1 MAFWTYILLCA
12 DGLYYT
18 GHTDDLERRFGQHQN
33 GSIEGFT
40 SSRLP
45 VRLMWSQDFPSRYE
59 ALDAEMRIKKW
70 SRAKKEALIRG
81 DWNDVS
87 HFAKPPHERTRSP
100 VHDEPSPSVRV
111 ERSRDAPQDSAN
123 PMGVSTSLD
132 TNGIEMTAHQGRGV
146 K

>member
-1 MAFWTYILLCA
+1 MVFWTYIILCA

-18 GHTDDLERRFGQHQN
+18 GHTDNLEYRIGQHQS
-33 GSIEGFT
+33 GLIEGFT

-45 VRLMWSQDFPSRYE
+45 VRLMWSQDFPTRFE

-81 DWNDVS
+81 DWKAVS
-87 HFAKPPHERTRSP
+87 HFAKPPSERPTLSIN
-100 VHDEPSPSVRV
+100 DGPSPSVRG
-111 ERSRDAPQDSAN
+111 ERSRDAPQDSAR

-132 TNGIEMTAHQGRGV
+132 TNGIRGSFKGEGV

>member
-18 GHTDDLERRFGQHQN
+18 GHTDNLEFRIGQHQL
-33 GSIEGFT
+33 GQIEGFT

-45 VRLMWSQDFPSRYE
+45 VRLMWSQDFPTRFE

-70 SRAKKEALIRG
+70 SRAKKDALIRV
-81 DWNDVS
+81 DWSAVT
-87 HFAKPPHERTRSP
+87 HFAKPPKERLP
-100 VHDEPSPSVRV
+100 HSVRA
-111 ERSRDAPQDSAN
+111 ERSRDTSQDSAT

-132 TNGIEMTAHQGRGV
+132 TNGGGSLASPPKDKRSDS
-146 K
+146 